1 MPIYEYQCHA
11 CGTALEVV
19 QRITE
24 SPLKTCTSCGKDAL
38 EKLISASAFHLKGGG
53 WYSDLYSSTSKD
65 KSKPDAPAAKGDAP
79 AAAAPASTSTTSAP
93 AAAPASS
100 PASSTV
106 KSGGSGSSG
115 GSSSTASA

>member
-65 KSKPDAPAAKGDAP
+65 KAKPDAPAAKGDAP
-79 AAAAPASTSTTSAP
+79 AAAAPASTSTAP

>member
-1 MPIYEYQCHA
+1 MPIYEYQCQA

-53 WYSDLYSSTSKD
+53 WYSDLYSSTSKGAGD
-65 KSKPDAPAAKGDAP
+65 KSPAKPAESGGGDKAAAKP
-79 AAAAPASTSTTSAP
+79 ADKPS
-93 AAAPASS
+93 
-100 PASSTV
+100 
-106 KSGGSGSSG
+106 SGSSSTSSSTSSSG
-115 GSSSTASA
+115 SSSSSTASA

>member
-1 MPIYEYQCHA
+1 MPIYEYQCQA

-53 WYSDLYSSTSKD
+53 WYSDLYSSTSKGGGD
-65 KSKPDAPAAKGDAP
+65 KSPAKPAESGGGDKAAAKP
-79 AAAAPASTSTTSAP
+79 ADKPS
-93 AAAPASS
+93 
-100 PASSTV
+100 
-106 KSGGSGSSG
+106 SGSSSTSSSTSSSG
-115 GSSSTASA
+115 SSSSSTASA